1 MADLFASPRAAD
13 GHAGPITRPSEPMG
27 SADARRRRLG
37 LVLGGG
43 GVRGMA
49 HAGVLTAFEESG
61 LRPDVIVGVSMGA
74 VVGAAYAARAD
85 WSDAIHTVDRTHL
98 PAFTDPRETAGFD
111 LVRAAVRSARRLAP
125 SFWTWGRQGY
135 EEYGRATLTDV
146 LGSVKTFADT
156 RIPVAMVATD
166 LHAAERCV
174 LHDGDL
180 LGATLASAAIP
191 GIARPVLHDGRTL
204 IDGGFADPA
213 PVDVARDLGA
223 DVVVAIYTGQ
233 HLAPTEADNWLLA
246 LVRGLEIGQRRFAEE
261 RLSHADLVLR
271 PDFGERVNALNFS
284 AMDDV
289 VAYGATCA
297 REHLDR
303 VTALL
308 TE

>member
-1 MADLFASPRAAD
+1 
-13 GHAGPITRPSEPMG
+13 
-27 SADARRRRLG
+27 
-37 LVLGGG
+37 
-43 GVRGMA
+43 MA

-174 LHDGDL
+174 LDDGDL

-191 GIARPVLHDGRTL
+191 GIARPVVHDGRTL

-271 PDFGERVNALNFS
+271 PVFGERVNALNFS

-289 VAYGATCA
+289 VAYGADCA